1 MIVQLPEWKDWR
13 IEGSGNDWQVQ
24 KLHKRKD
31 GGQKWEGTNFF
42 PSLHYAVAFA
52 YEKALRKSPA
62 KAETVEAMEAECR
75 RVKDELVAAV
85 REAVG

>member
-13 IEGSGNDWQVQ
+13 IEGSSNDWQVQ
-24 KLHKRKD
+24 RLRKHKD

-52 YEKALRKSPA
+52 YEKALRKSPT
-62 KAETVEAMEAECR
+62 KAETVDDMKAECK
-75 RVKDELVAAV
+75 RVKDELL
-85 REAVG
+85 EAVEKAVS